1 MPTIRSWRK
10 ATMRFIYHEW
20 DGSEFPT
27 QEHLQHFSNFME
39 YLLEYGDDALRA
51 LEELT
56 ENPEQRA
63 IIEKWIE
70 EGLLDKVGVRFRLT
84 PRAVNSMQRKAL
96 MEVFKNLRPDA
107 PEGHESTSTGVGGE
121 RTDETRAY
129 RFGDPVS
136 DLDLSATLRNAVQRG
151 GSGVPIRLQE
161 RDFEVHQTESK
172 ATCSTVILL
181 DMSGSM
187 SRWQRFAQA
196 KKCAMAIYALI
207 KQRFILDTVDVVGFH
222 SGAGPIPEHKLALAM
237 PKRISTYDPQI
248 RMRVA
253 IKDLADAPQHFTN
266 LHMGLMTARKILR
279 RRGGR
284 NKQVFII
291 TDGQPTAHVEGD
303 HVYLLYPPDE
313 ATALATLSEAVLI
326 AREGVRFSTFALV
339 EDYYY
344 MDWINFVDQL
354 TRCTKG
360 TAFYCTSGNLSSC
373 VMESFLSGHKT
384 KAFLV

>member
-1 MPTIRSWRK
+1 
-10 ATMRFIYHEW
+10 MRFIYHEW

-187 SRWQRFAQA
+187 SRWHRFTQAKRCAMAMFALIRQRFA
-196 KKCAMAIYALI
+196 
-207 KQRFILDTVDVVGFH
+207 LDTVDVVGFAT
-222 SGAGPIPEHKLALAM
+222 GAEVVPEHKLPLVQ
-237 PKRISTYDPQI
+237 PKRISLYDPQV
-248 RMRVA
+248 RMRVP
-253 IKDLADAPQHFTN
+253 IDELSRAPQHFTN
-266 LHMGLMTARKILR
+266 LQIGLMTARKILGK
-279 RRGGR
+279 RGGR

-291 TDGQPTAHVEGD
+291 TDGQPTAHVEGQD
-303 HVYLLYPPDE
+303 VRLLYPPE
-313 ATALATLSEAVLI
+313 EVTALATLTEAVQL
-326 AREGVRFSTFALV
+326 ARRGVRFSTFALI
-339 EDYYY
+339 EDYFY
-344 MDWINFVDQL
+344 MDWINFVAHL
-354 TRCTKG
+354 TKLTKG
-360 TAFYCTSGNLSSC
+360 VAFYTTSGELANC
-373 VMESFLSGHKT
+373 VMESYLSGRKKKT
-384 KAFLV
+384 YLA